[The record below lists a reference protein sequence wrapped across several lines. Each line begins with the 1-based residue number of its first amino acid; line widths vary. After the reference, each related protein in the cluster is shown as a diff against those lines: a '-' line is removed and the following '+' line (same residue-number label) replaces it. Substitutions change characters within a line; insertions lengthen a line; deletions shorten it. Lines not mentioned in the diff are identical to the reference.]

1 MSLGY
6 YLQPSAFSETNF
18 FCPLYA
24 LWLSCKDQDKRP
36 YLAGLSWRLDT
47 IVSRADDWLLKTATL
62 IKNERILMVLKT
74 NLSYKCRFFYYTIYH
89 GY

>member
-6 YLQPSAFSETNF
+6 YLQPSAFSETDF

-36 YLAGLSWRLDT
+36 CLAGLSWKLVT
-47 IVSRADDWLLKTATL
+47 IVSRADDWL
-62 IKNERILMVLKT
+62 
-74 NLSYKCRFFYYTIYH
+74 
-89 GY
+89 